1 MAKALSQQLKV
12 IIPKINEKYARQILE
27 NTAKEVSSWIN
38 SQTYYTNRTYNL
50 TDSVG
55 VAIYKKGVLVSWVGN
70 PTKMASTAKTI
81 MYHRNMIQVDG
92 RSLLNEAIR
101 NGSYLYGG
109 FADYTLV
116 VFAEAPYAYWVDQ
129 SLGSGG
135 SNKKGKGWWSEGL
148 VPHIKNTFVKE
159 FNKVFNKN
167 ERI

>member
-12 IIPKINEKYARQILE
+12 IVQKINEKYARQIFE
-27 NTAKEVSSWIN
+27 NTAKEVASWMD

-55 VAIYKKGVLVSWVGN
+55 VGVYKKGVLVSWAGN
-70 PTKMASTAKTI
+70 PAKRASVANI
-81 MYHRNMIQVDG
+81 IRYRGNMIHVDG

-101 NGSYLYGG
+101 KGSSTYGA

-135 SNKKGKGWWSEGL
+135 NNKKGKGWWSEGL
-148 VPHIKNTFVKE
+148 VPHIKSTFVKE
-159 FNKVFNKN
+159 FNKVFNN